1 MGTGPERLGV
11 HLKEPIIPGGVN
23 KIQRELTVTAWSG
36 SSQGVSFLKMLK
48 SIIPAE
54 QTSGVVIP
62 SPIAAPASVSG
73 ERIVAIDHLRGIA
86 MLLMAVDHSM
96 YFAGVAPVAESYG
109 MKLPELG
116 SLSLVLIGLAT
127 NISSGVFFALA
138 GTSVAFFAKS
148 RLNRGW
154 TQGRISRFLVIR
166 GVLLIALDAIVEPL
180 GWGAPLT
187 VDTLSALGFCIIV
200 LAFVR
205 RLPLCI
211 ISISSILLFV
221 LYPILV
227 TSIKPSETTT
237 LEFILTVLFQFHMG
251 GPLYVEFPLLARL
264 SVVFAGFTFGILLQQ
279 NRISISSSYVW
290 IGLAGL
296 AVTFL
301 LRLGGG
307 YGNFVPY
314 NSDLSAIY
322 FLIENKQ
329 PPSIVFLLF
338 NLSLAVLLLAG
349 LNRFQRSLDR
359 TGIAAVL
366 QLFGQT
372 SLFFFVAQLLVYG
385 KITRSITHF
394 KYFTDIRLV
403 AVTEF
408 TAGLV
413 ILIPLCM
420 LYRWLRNRY
429 PNGLLQYF

>member
-1 MGTGPERLGV
+1 
-11 HLKEPIIPGGVN
+11 
-23 KIQRELTVTAWSG
+23 
-36 SSQGVSFLKMLK
+36 MLK
-48 SIIPAE
+48 SIIPSE

-62 SPIAAPASVSG
+62 SPIAAPVSDSS
-73 ERIVAIDHLRGIA
+73 ERIVAIDHLRGLA

-96 YFAGVAPVAESYG
+96 YFAGAAPVAESYG
-109 MKLPELG
+109 MKVPELG

-127 NISSGVFFALA
+127 NVASGIFFALA
-138 GTSVAFFAKS
+138 GTSVALFAKN

-154 TQGRISRFLVIR
+154 SQGRISRFFVIR

-205 RLPLCI
+205 RLPLWI

-227 TSIKPSETTT
+227 TSIRPSETTP

-264 SVVFAGFTFGILLQQ
+264 SVVFAGFAFGALLQQ
-279 NRISISSSYVW
+279 KRISISSSFVW
-290 IGLAGL
+290 IGIAGL
-296 AVTFL
+296 VVSFL

-314 NSDLSAIY
+314 NSELSTIY
-322 FLIENKQ
+322 FFIENKQ

-338 NLSLAVLLLAG
+338 NLSLAVLLFAG
-349 LNRFQRSLDR
+349 LSRFRSSLDR
-359 TGIAAVL
+359 TGIASVL

-372 SLFFFVAQLLVYG
+372 SLFFFVTHLLVYG
-385 KITRSITHF
+385 KITRCITDF
-394 KYFTDIRLV
+394 KYLRDIRAV
-403 AVTEF
+403 AFTEF
-408 TAGLV
+408 AAGLV
-413 ILIPLCM
+413 ILIPLCL
-420 LYRWLRNRY
+420 LYRWLRKRY
-429 PNGLLQYF
+429 PNGVLQYF